1 MAKQSERN
9 QNGKRRASSARASDA
24 RPRSQGEIKM
34 SEIFKDY
41 ITTRE
46 AADLLG
52 IRIESV
58 IRLVKDGRLKGEQ
71 IGKSWMV
78 FKPSIEIYY
87 RTKARSGHPAT
98 GIPKLAAQ
106 K

>member
-1 MAKQSERN
+1 
-9 QNGKRRASSARASDA
+9 
-24 RPRSQGEIKM
+24 M
-34 SEIFKDY
+34 SEILKDY
-41 ITTRE
+41 VTTRV

-58 IRLVKDGRLKGEQ
+58 IRLVKDGRLNGTQ

-78 FKPSIEIYY
+78 YKPSIEEYY
-87 RTKARSGHPAT
+87 RTKAPSGHPAT
-98 GIPKLAAQ
+98 GKPKLAAA

>member
-1 MAKQSERN
+1 MSETTKT
-9 QNGKRRASSARASDA
+9 KRATGTRKNAARASSKK
-24 RPRSQGEIKM
+24 ENTFM
-34 SEIFKDY
+34 SEILKDY
-41 ITTRE
+41 CDTRT

-58 IRLVKDGRLKGEQ
+58 IRLIKEERLNGVQ

-78 FKPSIEIYY
+78 YKPSIEEYY
-87 RTKARSGHPAT
+87 RTKAASGHPAAGT
-98 GIPKLAAQ
+98 PKLAAVP